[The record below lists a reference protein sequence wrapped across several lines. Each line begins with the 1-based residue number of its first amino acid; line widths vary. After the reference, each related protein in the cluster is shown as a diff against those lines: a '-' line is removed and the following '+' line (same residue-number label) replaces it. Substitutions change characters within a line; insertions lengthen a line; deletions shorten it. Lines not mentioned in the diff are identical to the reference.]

1 MLTFCGLDYC
11 MMDGNGRIR
20 LNTRFIDAFLA
31 QDGGA
36 FAMHCLPEG
45 ALALY
50 PESTFQSIF
59 RPATA
64 DLSAVGESFLA
75 RRMLRRI
82 GGRTREDVLTR
93 QGRVTIPPAFRDFA
107 ALVPGSE
114 ICVVGVEIGVEL
126 WNIERYEAEQK
137 QIIEHELEK
146 GRLEMASDLSRLEIK
161 KGMSNDG

>member
-93 QGRVTIPPAFRDFA
+93 QGRVTVPPAFREFA
-107 ALVPGSE
+107 ELVPGTE
-114 ICVVGVEIGVEL
+114 ICVVGVELGVEL
-126 WNIERYEAEQK
+126 WNVKRYETEQSE
-137 QIIEHELEK
+137 IIAHELER
-146 GRLEMASDLSRLEIK
+146 GRLEMASDLNRLTAKEGRK
-161 KGMSNDG
+161 DEL

>member
-11 MMDGNGRIR
+11 IMDGNGRIR

-31 QDGGA
+31 QAGGA

-59 RPATA
+59 RPEPAMLA
-64 DLSAVGESFLA
+64 NAAESFRA

-82 GGRTREDVLTR
+82 GGRTREDVLTK
-93 QGRVTIPPAFRDFA
+93 QGRVSVPPAFREFA
-107 ALVPGSE
+107 ALTPGKE

-126 WNIERYEAEQK
+126 WNVERYEAEQAA
-137 QIIEHELEK
+137 ITAHELER
-146 GRLEMASDLSRLEIK
+146 GRLEMASDLQSFELN
-161 KGMSNDG
+161 KGEEK

>member
-11 MMDGNGRIR
+11 IMDGNGRIR

-50 PESTFQSIF
+50 PESTFESIF
-59 RPATA
+59 RPDPAHLAQTA
-64 DLSAVGESFLA
+64 ESFLA

-82 GGRTREDVLTR
+82 GGRTREDILTR
-93 QGRVTIPPAFRDFA
+93 QGRVTVPPAFRDFA
-107 ALVPGSE
+107 GLIPGQE
-114 ICVVGVEIGVEL
+114 ICIVGVEVGVEL
-126 WNIERYEAEQK
+126 WSPARYESEQK
-137 QIIEHELEK
+137 AMIEHELAR
-146 GRLEMASDLSRLEIK
+146 GRLEMASDLKTMEK
-161 KGMSNDG
+161 KEETLS

>member
-11 MMDGNGRIR
+11 IMDGNGRIR

-50 PESTFQSIF
+50 PESTFQAIF
-59 RPATA
+59 RAEPAMLA
-64 DLSAVGESFLA
+64 DAAESFRT

-93 QGRVTIPPAFRDFA
+93 QGRVSVPPAFRDFA
-107 ALVPGSE
+107 ALTPGKE

-126 WNIERYEAEQK
+126 WNVERYEAEQAA
-137 QIIEHELEK
+137 ITAHELER
-146 GRLEMASDLSRLEIK
+146 GRLEMASDLQSFEQK
-161 KGMSNDG
+161 KREEM